1 MCGRPRASSG
11 RALFLSGARSTT
23 SPSRQLRRRAS
34 LVSWASSRALST
46 EMEFNFLTQKLI
58 FFFLGLQSACRPH
71 HAPQVRTIPSERTTY
86 LEAGA
91 SPSPTD
97 ETVPTSLRRMP
108 TATRSLPRSEQYS
121 FYRVIII
128 FLASSI
134 HLSSSFLS
142 VSHLIHLIP
151 LSTPSYPSYLHFS
164 CSAYLLSL
172 SLFFSS
178 LLFPFS
184 SLLSL
189 FFYPIC
195 FLCSPSGALLLRGQL
210 LDCVRFSYRI
220 PFLISCSSRTRASMH
235 DASSP
240 GTPRP
245 RSTASAQR
253 AKRG

>member
-128 FLASSI
+128 FLALSI

-164 CSAYLLSL
+164 CSAYLLSI
-172 SLFFSS
+172 SFSPHYYSPSHLFSRFS
-178 LLFPFS
+178 
-184 SLLSL
+184 
-189 FFYPIC
+189 FYPIC